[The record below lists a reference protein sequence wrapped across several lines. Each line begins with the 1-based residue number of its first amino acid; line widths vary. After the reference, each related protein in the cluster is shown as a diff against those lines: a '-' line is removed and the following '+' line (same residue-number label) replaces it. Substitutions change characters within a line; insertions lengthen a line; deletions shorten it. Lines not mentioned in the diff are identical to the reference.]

1 MSLTFDIRR
10 DFQELGPAADR
21 VREALVGLLDDD
33 GIADVELAFVEA
45 LTNSIRYGP
54 ADSLRPISI
63 FLDITEAQVV
73 LEIEDGSPLM
83 PDLFDGASEQ
93 HLELKLDDP
102 ENLPEGGRG
111 LSLIVMS
118 MDQVSF
124 RLMGDQVRLRMVR
137 HRG

>member
-1 MSLTFDIRR
+1 MSQMFDVRR
-10 DFQELGPAADR
+10 DLEELGPAADR
-21 VREALVGLLDDD
+21 VRQALGGLLDDD

-63 FLDITEAQVV
+63 FLDLAEAYVA

-83 PDLFDGASEQ
+83 PHLFDGASEQ
-93 HLELKLDDP
+93 HLELHLDDL

-118 MDQVSF
+118 MDEVSF
-124 RLMGDQVRLRMVR
+124 RQIGDQVRLRMVR
-137 HRG
+137 HRS